1 MDRAGGRGGVLV
13 VFHLCGGGWAG
24 LDWAGSGNVMCSSII
39 CPSLDAEKTGKLL

>member
-1 MDRAGGRGGVLV
+1 MDRAGGRGGGVLV

-24 LDWAGSGNVMCSSII
+24 AGSGNVMCSSII